1 MNCKKC
7 GNLLNVNEKFC
18 PNCGE
23 PVVNGVENQ
32 NNNLEQP
39 AASSFVQPMQTQPV
53 QQPNDM
59 NNMSF
64 NNAQSEQPMQQ
75 NLNNDFNQSLN
86 NQNTMN
92 QNVQNMQ
99 TQPTNNYNMN
109 QNNTSNTP
117 TQNNKNFKIIVAV
130 LIVVVI
136 GIVVFIVSKSMSK
149 KDNSNSNS
157 TSNETNTNQVVNTV
171 DSNTGNTY
179 TYKNFQFSIPSG
191 YDASEVE
198 GVLTLKSQNANVA
211 FAIIDYYT
219 LDDVTASID
228 SVKSTYT
235 SSGFTIK
242 SEDKKTFNGKE
253 WLLLPS
259 TITKNGQT
267 LDLTIAYTDLGQ
279 YHLIEAL
286 VATATSDDTVY
297 TELSKMFNTA
307 TYNGSSSFS
316 QNGEKEKFN
325 PTIKFNES
333 LTKFGE

>member
-23 PVVNGVENQ
+23 PVVNGVDNQ

-39 AASSFVQPMQTQPV
+39 MQQT
-53 QQPNDM
+53 
-59 NNMSF
+59 NNMLF
-64 NNAQSEQPMQQ
+64 NSTQSEQTVQQ
-75 NLNNDFNQSLN
+75 NLNTPNNDFNQN
-86 NQNTMN
+86 NVNQNM
-92 QNVQNMQ
+92 QNMQ
-99 TQPTNNYNMN
+99 TQPTANYNMN
-109 QNNTSNTP
+109 QNNASTTN
-117 TQNNKNFKIIVAV
+117 QNNKTFKIIVAV

-136 GIVVFIVSKSMSK
+136 GIVIFIVSKSFSK
-149 KDNSNSNS
+149 KDDSSS
-157 TSNETNTNQVVNTV
+157 TTTSNETNTNQVVNTV
-171 DSNTGNTY
+171 DSNNGNTY
-179 TYKNFQFSIPSG
+179 TYKNFQFNIPSG

-198 GVLTLKSQNANVA
+198 GTLVLKSRNANVA

-242 SEDKKTFNGKE
+242 SEDQRTFNGKE

-259 TITKNGQT
+259 TLTQNGQSR
-267 LDLTIAYTDLGQ
+267 DLTIAYTDLGQ

-286 VATATSDDTVY
+286 VVITGDFVDDDKIY
-297 TELSKMFNTA
+297 TELSKMFNSA

-333 LTKFGE
+333 LANFEE

>member
-23 PVVNGVENQ
+23 PVENGVENQ
-32 NNNLEQP
+32 NNNIEQP
-39 AASSFVQPMQTQPV
+39 AVSSFVQPMQPQPV
-53 QQPNDM
+53 
-59 NNMSF
+59 
-64 NNAQSEQPMQQ
+64 QQ
-75 NLNNDFNQSLN
+75 NLNNQNNDFNQNLN

-92 QNVQNMQ
+92 QNMQSMQ
-99 TQPTNNYNMN
+99 TQATANYNMS
-109 QNNTSNTP
+109 QNNTSTTN
-117 TQNNKNFKIIVAV
+117 QNNKTFKIIVAV

-136 GIVVFIVSKSMSK
+136 GIVIFIVSKSFSK
-149 KDNSNSNS
+149 KDDSSS
-157 TSNETNTNQVVNTV
+157 TTTSNETNTNQVVNTV
-171 DSNTGNTY
+171 DSNNGNTY
-179 TYKNFQFSIPSG
+179 TYKNFQFNIPSG

-198 GVLTLKSQNANVA
+198 DALILKSQNANVA
-211 FAIIDYYT
+211 FGIIDYYT

-259 TITKNGQT
+259 TLTQNGQSR
-267 LDLTIAYTDLGQ
+267 DLTIAYTDLGQ

-286 VATATSDDTVY
+286 VVITGNIVDDDTVY
-297 TELSKMFNTA
+297 TELSKMFNSA
-307 TYNGSSSFS
+307 TYNGNSSFS

-325 PTIKFNES
+325 PTIKFDES
-333 LTKFGE
+333 LTKFDE